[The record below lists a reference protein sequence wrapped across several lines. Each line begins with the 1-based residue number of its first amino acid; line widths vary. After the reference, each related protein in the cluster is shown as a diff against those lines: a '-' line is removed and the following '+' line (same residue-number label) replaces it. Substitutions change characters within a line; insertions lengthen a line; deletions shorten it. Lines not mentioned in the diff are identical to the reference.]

1 MKLVFMG
8 TPDFAVPTLQK
19 LIESEFEVAC
29 VVTRPDKPSGR
40 GRRMTAPPVKE
51 LADSC
56 GLPVLQPESLKNKD
70 FLDRLRAYGADLF
83 VVVAFVILP
92 RRVLEIPR
100 LGSVNLHPSLLPRFR
115 GAAPINWAVIQG
127 EAETGITVF
136 QLTGKVDAGDILFQ
150 ERVPIGPEETAGELY
165 ERLKAPGAE
174 AILRTVRD
182 LAAGRAQGVAQSDVE
197 VSRAPKLTKQ
207 DGCIDWKSEASEIR
221 NLIRG
226 TNPFPGAFTIWNG
239 KDLKIHCAEEVAQ
252 NGAPGEIL
260 TADGKDGLVVAAGEG
275 ALRLVEV
282 QPPGKSRMSGADLV
296 RGYQIKAGERLGRQD
311 LLDS

>member
-1 MKLVFMG
+1 MG

-40 GRRMTAPPVKE
+40 GRRMSAPPVKQ
-51 LADSC
+51 LADSS
-56 GLPVLQPESLKNKD
+56 GLPVLQPESLRDED

-92 RRVLEIPR
+92 RCVLEIPR
-100 LGSVNLHPSLLPRFR
+100 LGSVNLHPSLLPRYR
-115 GAAPINWAVIQG
+115 GAAPINWAVIRG

-150 ERVPIGPEETAGELY
+150 ERVPIGPGETAGELY
-165 ERLKAPGAE
+165 ERLKEPGSE

-182 LAAGRAQGVAQSDVE
+182 LDSGRAKAIVQSDAG

-207 DGCIDWKSEASEIR
+207 DGCIDWGADARAIR

-239 KDLKIHCAEEVAQ
+239 QDLKVHCAEVVAQ
-252 NGAPGEIL
+252 NGRPGEIL
-260 TADGKDGLVVAAGEG
+260 AANGKEGLVVAAGAS

-296 RGYQIKAGERLGRQD
+296 RGYRIEAGGVLGRQD